1 CVGFGIRTA
10 EDAAA
15 ISSTADGS
23 IVGTVLV
30 SQVEALVNDPVK
42 IPEALQSILKPMREA
57 MDAKA

>member
-1 CVGFGIRTA
+1 
-10 EDAAA
+10 
-15 ISSTADGS
+15 
-23 IVGTVLV
+23 V